1 MESKTESKKQST
13 TPQSASSGWSQRPQM
28 PVNDG
33 SKTPSVC
40 AAAVFRSQL
49 TGRQVTNPREQGTDM
64 GIVENVQSEAYG
76 SDRNSGHNNPTR
88 KTWAG
93 YYAL

>member
-1 MESKTESKKQST
+1 
-13 TPQSASSGWSQRPQM
+13 
-28 PVNDG
+28 
-33 SKTPSVC
+33 
-40 AAAVFRSQL
+40 
-49 TGRQVTNPREQGTDM
+49 M